1 MKAKCN
7 KCSYEWETKSE
18 MIFVSCPSC
27 GSKVK
32 IGELNNEIKKNK

>member
-7 KCSYEWETKSE
+7 KCNYEWNTKSE

-27 GSKVK
+27 NNKVK
-32 IGELNNEIKKNK
+32 IKDLPINEN